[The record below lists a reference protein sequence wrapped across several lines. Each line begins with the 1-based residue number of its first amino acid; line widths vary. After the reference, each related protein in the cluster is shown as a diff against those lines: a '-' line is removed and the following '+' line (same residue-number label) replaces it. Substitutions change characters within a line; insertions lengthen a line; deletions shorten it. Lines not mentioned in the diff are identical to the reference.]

1 MREISIVGFAQTPC
15 VRKTGESETEMVR
28 SVITGALE
36 EAGLKRKEVDFWCS
50 GSADMLTG
58 RPFSFVGPL
67 DAVGAWPPVA
77 ESHVEMDGAWAL
89 YEAWVRLLHGD
100 FDVACVYSFGT
111 ASAGDL
117 PEVLVTQLDPYYTA
131 PLWPDAISI
140 AALQAQAAL
149 DAGFT
154 SEQDWA
160 EIAVRSHRDAMNN
173 SDAQFSGDR
182 TTGEFLAESPIVGR
196 LRRHA
201 CSPISDGA
209 SAMVIARKDI
219 AAKLNAKPVTIR
231 GMDHRI
237 EPQNLGLRDLADS
250 VSTRIAA
257 ERLGI
262 EPALIDVVELHAP
275 FAPQESILVRALGL
289 SGQTTI
295 CPSGGALVGNPML
308 CGGLNRIGAA
318 ARAVQSGNAKH
329 AIGHATSGPA
339 LQQNLICH
347 LEEA

>member
-1 MREISIVGFAQTPC
+1 MREISIVGFAQTPS

-36 EAGLKRKEVDFWCS
+36 EAGLKRKDVDFWCS

-67 DAVGAWPPVA
+67 DAVGAWPPVS

-100 FDVACVYSFGT
+100 FDVACVYAFGT

-131 PLWPDAISI
+131 PLWPDTLSI

-149 DAGFT
+149 DAGIT
-154 SEQDWA
+154 SEEEWA
-160 EIAVRSHRDAMNN
+160 EIAVRSHRDAKGNPE
-173 SDAQFSGDR
+173 AQFSGDR
-182 TTGEFLAESPIVGR
+182 TTEEFLAETPIVGR
-196 LRRHA
+196 LRRHS
-201 CSPISDGA
+201 CSPVSDGA
-209 SAMVIARKDI
+209 SAIVIARREV
-219 AAKLNAKPVTIR
+219 AEKLNVKSVVIR

-237 EPQNLGLRDLADS
+237 EPQNLGHRNLADS
-250 VSTRIAA
+250 VSSRTAA
-257 ERLGI
+257 EQLGI
-262 EPALIDVVELHAP
+262 EPALIDVAELHAP
-275 FAPQESILVRALGL
+275 FAPQEAILAKALGL
-289 SGQTTI
+289 SSQTAI

-318 ARAVQSGNAKH
+318 ARAVQSGRAKH